1 MANTTDIIIS
11 CYLDREKIKLG
22 GFTFNKISNGSWCSG
37 EKVCCF
43 ESYATSKRGM
53 SEELIIRIIEDFYM
67 KLSDISSR
75 ATMIIDSD
83 DHEEHNG
90 SHAFDRGY

>member
-11 CYLDREKIKLG
+11 CYLDKEEIKLG
-22 GFTFNKISNGSWCSG
+22 GFTFFRISNGSLCSG
-37 EKVCCF
+37 ERFCCF
-43 ESYATSKRGM
+43 ESYATSKVGM
-53 SEELIIRIIEDFYM
+53 SKETIIKIIEDFYM
-67 KLSDISSR
+67 KFSDVSSR

-90 SHAFDRGY
+90 SHAFNRGY